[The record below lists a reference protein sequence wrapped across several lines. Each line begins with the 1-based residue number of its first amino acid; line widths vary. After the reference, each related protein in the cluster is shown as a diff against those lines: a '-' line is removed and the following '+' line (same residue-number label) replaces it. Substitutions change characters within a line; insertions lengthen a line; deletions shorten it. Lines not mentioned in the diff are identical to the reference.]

1 MFGWDR
7 AVQAMH
13 GHGSWAITMNTYSHV
28 TLMMQRDAARRIDAL
43 FAVK

>member
-1 MFGWDR
+1 
-7 AVQAMH
+7 
-13 GHGSWAITMNTYSHV
+13 MNTYSHV